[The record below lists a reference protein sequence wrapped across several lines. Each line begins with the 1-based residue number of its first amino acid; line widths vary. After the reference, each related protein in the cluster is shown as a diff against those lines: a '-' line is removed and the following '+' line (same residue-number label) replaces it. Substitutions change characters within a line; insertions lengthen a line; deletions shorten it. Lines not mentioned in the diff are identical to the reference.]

1 MKHKLE
7 FLFTQNNDWSLTAFH
22 NNQLISSLETI
33 PINWH
38 FDFDIEN
45 YNVLMLFFTKRNH
58 EGSGFKIL
66 NVLYNHIDIGNSLY
80 NTEFLSS
87 HAEYSKL
94 TPCMDINLS
103 GVWFLRFNKNFG
115 NELIRRYT

>member
-1 MKHKLE
+1 MKHKLK
-7 FLFTQNNDWSLTAFH
+7 FSFTQSSDWSATVFF

-33 PINWH
+33 PDNWS
-38 FDFDIEN
+38 FDFDIED
-45 YNVLMLFFTKRNH
+45 YNVLMFFFTKQNQN
-58 EGSGFKIL
+58 GDGFKIL
-66 NVLYNHIDIGNSLY
+66 NVLYNHIDIGNSLH

-87 HAEYSKL
+87 HPGYGKL

-103 GVWFLRFNKNFG
+103 GAWFLRFNKNFG